1 MLTAA
6 LVLYA
11 VGVIIGVVRVDA
23 GPATRLAVS
32 LLWPLGV
39 VAGVVTVSALVL
51 AAMVLFPMLGAASVT
66 VGILIWWML

>member
-11 VGVIIGVVRVDA
+11 AGVIIGLVRVDA
-23 GPATRLAVS
+23 GPTTRLAVS

-39 VAGVVTVSALVL
+39 VAGVVTVSALIL
-51 AAMVLFPMLGAASVT
+51 AAMVLFPMIGAAAVALSL
-66 VGILIWWML
+66 LIWWML